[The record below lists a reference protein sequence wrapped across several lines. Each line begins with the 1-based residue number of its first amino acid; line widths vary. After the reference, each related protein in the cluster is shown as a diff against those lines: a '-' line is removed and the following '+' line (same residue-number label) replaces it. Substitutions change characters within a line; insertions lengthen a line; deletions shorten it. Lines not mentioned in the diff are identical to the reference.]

1 MPPHPAFALKTNCHL
16 PASAAR
22 VLVLACVLSGGV
34 GFAASSA
41 CAQAPAAT
49 ESRIAQVT
57 LYPGSATV
65 ERVAKAAAGAR
76 KLTFTCLPAGLDVQS
91 LTVVADASVRLG
103 ELSVLNEEREATPA
117 CAGTALDARIREL
130 EDKKALLT
138 AETDGISMA
147 TGYLKGLTPTDG
159 AGNGVG
165 TDPKNLTAMSDAL
178 RRTGQDALTRQHQI
192 NRLQEDLD
200 RTLKPLLAE
209 RTRVLAGRTRVVSV
223 SVTLDAPRDAEVR
236 LTYQVNGP
244 GWAPSYR
251 ALLDTRTQAL
261 RLERQAQVAQTT
273 GEDWLGVPMRLSTGQ
288 PRRGTTGPQPYPW
301 NIGIA
306 EPRPESLAKMAFPM
320 AAAAPAPMRNRAAQ
334 DSAPQAP
341 SFDVSVFNNSFA
353 TEFVVPQRI
362 DVPSSGQRVT
372 LALGVQNASVSLL
385 TRTSP
390 LQDANAWLVA
400 ELPQPEGVWPS
411 GPLQLYRDGA
421 YVGADTLRAAN
432 KGTLSLSFGR
442 DELVS
447 VRVEPQ
453 KDNRGST
460 GFIGSRAE
468 RTVARVYSVENR
480 HRTPISLQVLEASPV
495 SIDEKV
501 TVNNTFEPKPES
513 TAWNELPG
521 VVMWQTQ
528 LEAGKTARFSATYA
542 IGYPKDAQLQEN
554 R

>member
-1 MPPHPAFALKTNCHL
+1 MNTTHCLLART
-16 PASAAR
+16 AR
-22 VLVLACVLSGGV
+22 VVALTSVLPVGV
-34 GFAASSA
+34 WFGTPAVW
-41 CAQAPAAT
+41 AQTLAAT
-49 ESRIAQVT
+49 ESRIALVT

-65 ERVAKAAAGAR
+65 ERVAKVVAGTR
-76 KLTFTCLPAGLDVQS
+76 KFTFSCLPAGLDVQS
-91 LTVVADASVRLG
+91 LAVVAEASVRLG
-103 ELSVLNEEREATPA
+103 ELAVLNEEREATPA
-117 CAGTALDARIREL
+117 CAGTALDTRIREL
-130 EDKKALLT
+130 EDKKGLLT
-138 AETDGISMA
+138 AETEGISMA

-159 AGNGVG
+159 AGNGVRVG

-192 NRLQEDLD
+192 NRLQEELD
-200 RTLKPLLAE
+200 RSLKPLLAE
-209 RTRVLAGRTRVVSV
+209 RARVLAGRTRVVSV
-223 SVTLDAPRDAEVR
+223 SVTLEAPRDAEVR

-251 ALLDTRTQAL
+251 ALLDTRTLAL

-306 EPRPESLAKMAFPM
+306 EPRPEPM
-320 AAAAPAPMRNRAAQ
+320 ARMAAPMAVAAPAPMRIKTAQ
-334 DSAPQAP
+334 ESAPQTP

-372 LALGVQNASVSLL
+372 LALGAQDASVSLL

-411 GPLQLYRDGA
+411 GSLQLYRDGA
-421 YVGADTLRAAN
+421 YVGADTLRAAS

-501 TVNNTFEPKPES
+501 TVNNTFDPKPES